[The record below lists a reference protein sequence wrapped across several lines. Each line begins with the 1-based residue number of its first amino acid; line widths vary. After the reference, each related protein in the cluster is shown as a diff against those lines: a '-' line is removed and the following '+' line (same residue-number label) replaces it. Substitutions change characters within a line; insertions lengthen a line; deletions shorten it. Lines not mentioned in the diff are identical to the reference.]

1 MPFCYVDGLILSI
14 FHFLF
19 NGFDISPDA
28 GVSQTNMDTNMAP
41 PSCAQLT
48 TINGL

>member
-28 GVSQTNMDTNMAP
+28 GVSQTDMQANVAP
-41 PSCAQLT
+41 PSNAQLT
-48 TINGL
+48 TIKGL

>member
-19 NGFDISPDA
+19 NGFDISSNV
-28 GVSQTNMDTNMAP
+28 GVSQTDVEANMAP
-41 PSCAQLT
+41 PSSAQPT
-48 TINGL
+48 AINGL